1 MFLSSVF
8 LFSLNWDCRN
18 AAPRQCST
26 STPFAYVSNS
36 PRRTAIYIH
45 IYFITIPKT
54 PLNITVHVATM
65 AKASFFL
72 IPLFLL
78 FILALFSTRA
88 ATIEGLVGGRTMV
101 KDVKTNKELQDLGK
115 YCVEEYNRK
124 LQHTARITKLLTF
137 SQVVEAEKQVVSGI
151 KYYLKISAT
160 TYSGAPKLFD
170 AVVVVKPWVDTK
182 ELLNFAPSPSTK
194 IKQFW

>member
-1 MFLSSVF
+1 
-8 LFSLNWDCRN
+8 
-18 AAPRQCST
+18 
-26 STPFAYVSNS
+26 
-36 PRRTAIYIH
+36 
-45 IYFITIPKT
+45 
-54 PLNITVHVATM
+54 M

-124 LQHTARITKLLTF
+124 QQHTARITKLLTF
-137 SQVVEAEKQVVSGI
+137 PQVVEAEKQVVSGI

-160 TYSGAPKLFD
+160 TYSGALKLFD